1 MAPRLNPQ
9 RPPPSGFPSWAEF
22 AAISLLVLWL
32 VGLIA
37 LAPTFAWLIHL
48 LLPLAFGI
56 LFMSLW
62 NSRSPRGDS

>member
-1 MAPRLNPQ
+1 MNPH
-9 RPPPSGFPSWAEF
+9 RPPPPGFPSWAEF
-22 AAISLLVLWL
+22 MAISLLVLWL

-37 LAPTFAWLIHL
+37 LGPTMAWVAHL

-56 LFMSLW
+56 LFTSLW